1 MSSGDGNDHLITG
14 QGIDIV
20 DGGGN
25 SGDRWEAD
33 KSFAN
38 AKQHISIDLTLAG
51 IQSTYLGAGTV
62 RGIEALTLKTGAGKD
77 KIKTVGTVLSLND
90 SHGYDDQIDTGAG
103 SDAVT
108 VTGGRDVVA
117 MGSGTDT
124 LTVDWSTIGRNIG
137 TVDAV
142 GSGGVVLT
150 GTLATGYSGIF
161 YGDDALYN
169 NRVDF
174 SGVEHFV
181 IRTGNGH
188 DGITTG
194 DGNDTIESGDGND
207 TVLAGGGNDV
217 LRGGLGADVLDG
229 GIGVD
234 TADYSDK
241 TVSVSVTLNGATN
254 SSVLVNGV
262 VEDTIR
268 NIENVTGG
276 SGADTLTG
284 DGLANSLNGGSG
296 IDTLTGGNGNDTY
309 TIETVDDLVVETNAD
324 AATGGIDTVLSSLA
338 AYTLTTNVEN
348 LTLTGAA
355 SINGTGNTLNNVI
368 TGNGAAN
375 ILTGGLGNDTIT
387 GGLGADIFRFASALN
402 PATNVD
408 RITDFTP
415 TAVSTTTD
423 RIQLENTGA
432 RLFTAITT
440 TGTLAATAFVSGA
453 VFTSAAQLIRYDGG
467 TGNLFYDS
475 DGNGSKASI
484 LFAILNPNLT
494 TLNNTH
500 FVVT

>member
-1 MSSGDGNDHLITG
+1 M
-14 QGIDIV
+14 
-20 DGGGN
+20 
-25 SGDRWEAD
+25 
-33 KSFAN
+33 
-38 AKQHISIDLTLAG
+38 
-51 IQSTYLGAGTV
+51 
-62 RGIEALTLKTGAGKD
+62 
-77 KIKTVGTVLSLND
+77 
-90 SHGYDDQIDTGAG
+90 
-103 SDAVT
+103 
-108 VTGGRDVVA
+108 
-117 MGSGTDT
+117 
-124 LTVDWSTIGRNIG
+124 
-137 TVDAV
+137 
-142 GSGGVVLT
+142 
-150 GTLATGYSGIF
+150 
-161 YGDDALYN
+161 
-169 NRVDF
+169 
-174 SGVEHFV
+174 
-181 IRTGNGH
+181 
-188 DGITTG
+188 
-194 DGNDTIESGDGND
+194 
-207 TVLAGGGNDV
+207 LAGGGNDV